1 MTDTITPA
9 FIEMAQSGA
18 PVVLNSIFPSNGR
31 HRLLAGKSARLLRA
45 GDMVALHDLQTE
57 RNVEISGVTRV
68 SHAHTGSNDPSTTYV
83 VTDTPGAVY
92 AIYQIPS
99 ARLVLVHQA
108 PTTEEGR

>member
-1 MTDTITPA
+1 MTDTLTPA
-9 FIEMAQSGA
+9 FVEMAKSGTPA
-18 PVVLNSIFPSNGR
+18 FLNMIFHSSGR

-45 GDMVALHDLQTE
+45 GDMVALRDLQTE
-57 RNVEISGVTRV
+57 RNAEISGVTRV
-68 SHAHTGSNDPSTTYV
+68 SHAHTGSNNPSTTYV

-108 PTTEEGR
+108 PITEEGR